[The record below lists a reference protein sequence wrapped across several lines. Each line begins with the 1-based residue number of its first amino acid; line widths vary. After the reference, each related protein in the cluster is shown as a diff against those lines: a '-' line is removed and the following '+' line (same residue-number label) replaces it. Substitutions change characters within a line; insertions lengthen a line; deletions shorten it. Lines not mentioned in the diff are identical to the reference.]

1 VFCCK
6 KAGGFSNGYDPFDDY
21 DLGSKDQKETIPTR
35 YGTREALE
43 RCAAM
48 MRANGIDIYID
59 LVENQRDGDDG
70 HFNFNY
76 KDAFGKDG
84 GGRFPKRPF
93 DFHPFVRQDPGV
105 FSDQFPFGRDLAPI
119 NGGKPKGDCG
129 AKLIDAADWLTRA
142 LDVQEDR
149 LDGRVDVYTLVSPPG
164 GLLPTNANLA
174 PGDA

>member
-1 VFCCK
+1 MGVLLEGFFFGLNSGPGNFWWDHLAGQAHDLGRSGFTVIWLPPPLK
-6 KAGGFSNGYDPFDDY
+6 GSVGGFSNGYDPFDDY
-21 DLGSKDQKETIPTR
+21 DLGSKDQKGTIPTR

-59 LVENQRDGDDG
+59 LVENQRDGDAG

-119 NGGKPKGDCG
+119 NGGRPTGDCG
-129 AKLIDAADWLTRA
+129 
-142 LDVQEDR
+142 
-149 LDGRVDVYTLVSPPG
+149 
-164 GLLPTNANLA
+164 
-174 PGDA
+174 